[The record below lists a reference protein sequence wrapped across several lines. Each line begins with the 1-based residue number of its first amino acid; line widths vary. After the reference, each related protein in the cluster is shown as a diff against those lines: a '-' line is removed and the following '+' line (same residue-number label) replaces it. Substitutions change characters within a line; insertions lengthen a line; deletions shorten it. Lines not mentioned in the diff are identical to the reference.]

1 MNQNNQGENDVQ
13 TCSKCSTQ
21 SPDAVLQCPTCGAD
35 LRQFSTTAVALK
47 KFQANPR
54 VANVRLVVPSA
65 ACPACQAFEGTYPKD
80 AVPALP
86 VEGCSEPN
94 GCQCFYEPMLNEIY
108 P

>member
-1 MNQNNQGENDVQ
+1 VQ

-21 SPDAVLQCPTCGAD
+21 SPDDALICPTCGSD
-35 LRQFSTTAVALK
+35 LREFSTMAVALK
-47 KFQANPR
+47 KFQANTR
-54 VANVRLVVPSA
+54 VDNVRLVVPST
-65 ACPACQAFEGTYPKD
+65 ACPACRAVEGTYPKN

-86 VEGCSEPN
+86 VEGCSETN

>member
-1 MNQNNQGENDVQ
+1 MQ

-21 SPDAVLQCPTCGAD
+21 SPDAASICTTCGSD
-35 LRQFSTTAVALK
+35 LHDFSTTAAALK
-47 KFQANPR
+47 KFQTNTR
-54 VANVRLVVPSA
+54 VDNVRLVVPGT
-65 ACPACQAFEGTYPKD
+65 ACPACLAMEGTYPKNS
-80 AVPALP
+80 VPPLP

>member
-1 MNQNNQGENDVQ
+1 MQ
-13 TCSKCSTQ
+13 TCSKCFTQ
-21 SPDAVLQCPTCGAD
+21 SPDEASTCPSCGAD
-35 LRQFSTTAVALK
+35 LHEFSTTAVALK

-54 VANVRLVVPSA
+54 VVNVRLVVPDGS
-65 ACPACQAFEGTYPKD
+65 CPACRAAEGTYPKN